1 MRNPCSGAAKGTDQ
15 SMKPYMLSLAA
26 GVLVGIIYNFM
37 SVRSPAPP
45 LVALIGL
52 LGMLAGEQ
60 VVPLARHLLSGAGL
74 SIAWRQS
81 DCTNHIFGAL
91 PGRHVGKQLCGEPI
105 AKERS
110 RS

>member
-1 MRNPCSGAAKGTDQ
+1 
-15 SMKPYMLSLAA
+15 MKPYVLSLAA
-26 GVLVGIIYNFM
+26 GVLVGIIYNLM

-60 VVPLARHLLSGAGL
+60 VIPLARHLLSGSGF
-74 SIAWRQS
+74 STAWRQS
-81 DCTNHIFGAL
+81 DCTNHILGAL
-91 PGRHVGKQLCGEPI
+91 PGRHAGKQLCGEPT
-105 AKERS
+105 AKEGS

>member
-1 MRNPCSGAAKGTDQ
+1 
-15 SMKPYMLSLAA
+15 MKPYMLSLAA

-52 LGMLAGEQ
+52 LGMLGGEQ
-60 VVPLARHLLSGAGL
+60 VIPLARHLLSGAGF
-74 SIAWRQS
+74 SMAWRQS

-91 PGRHVGKQLCGEPI
+91 PGRHVENNSAVNPPPK
-105 AKERS
+105 KEAGHES
-110 RS
+110 VCTGP